1 MYLTAIAARLS
12 YREYFVK
19 IGRTA
24 TSDVGAPETG
34 ALGRQRD
41 ERDLAEGLTDRR
53 RDRTV

>member
-24 TSDVGAPETG
+24 TTNVGDPEMA

-53 RDRTV
+53 RDRAV